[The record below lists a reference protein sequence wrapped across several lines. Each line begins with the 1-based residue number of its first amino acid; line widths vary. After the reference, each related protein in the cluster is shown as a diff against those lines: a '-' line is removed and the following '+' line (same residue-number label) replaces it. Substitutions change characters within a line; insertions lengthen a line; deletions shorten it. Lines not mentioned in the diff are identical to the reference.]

1 MTEFHNNWKDILLSM
16 DAEPEFRCLRYIFDY
31 QDNNIEPELNG
42 LEYSIWAGIKR
53 QIDDDRANKS
63 EVRRKRVNGGRRGGR
78 PKKSLS
84 GEKNLLE
91 NENLEVNKNHEVNK
105 NLKVNENLKVSEER
119 EETSLMGSQGFL
131 PPEPPNLPNSPLTLL
146 EERELSPRACAR
158 EETDTDP
165 EEVSS
170 DSGLAGQDA
179 PFRKEPDNPD
189 SATEQNVPSADGTK
203 KKDDSGN
210 KTDSLFDTFWQEYP
224 KKVAKKEAR
233 RVFARI
239 HPDLELTQT
248 MIRAVQAQSESR
260 QWQDPKFIPN
270 PTTWLNQERWND
282 ELNPSPSDTGPPRAG
297 PKMPEQDITLPS
309 YDSDLF
315 RKKAVAPVV
324 YHPRGSPADEESG
337 NPEGTQ

>member
-16 DAEPEFRCLRYIFDY
+16 DAETEFRFLRYIFDY

-270 PTTWLNQERWND
+270 PSTWLNQERWND
-282 ELNPSPSDTGPPRAG
+282 EMESEPENASFPRAG
-297 PKMPEQDITLPS
+297 PERPEQDGSPPS
-309 YDSDLF
+309 YDPDLF
-315 RKKAVAPVV
+315 RKKAVAPLV
-324 YHPRGSPADEESG
+324 YHRRSSPPDESPGESEQT
-337 NPEGTQ
+337 P